1 MGEGGGGGDQGTI
14 GFMLTLI
21 RMAKDETELVVLE
34 G

>member
-21 RMAKDETELVVLE
+21 RIGKGENDLFMVE